1 MSDETLNVKI
11 TTKDK
16 LPRLSFLD
24 FKNTILGKK
33 YELSILF
40 AGESLCR
47 KLNKQ
52 FRDKDYATNIL
63 SFPLSETSGEIVINL
78 KKVRKDALEFERSY
92 ENFLAYLL
100 IHGMLHLKGYDHG
113 STMDSE
119 EIKYQKKLGVLPRK

>member
-1 MSDETLNVKI
+1 MSDETLDLKK

-40 AGESLCR
+40 AGEAVCR
-47 KLNKQ
+47 KLNKEW
-52 FRDKDYATNIL
+52 RGKDYATNIL
-63 SFPLSETSGEIVINL
+63 SFPLTETSGEIVINL
-78 KKVRKDALEFERSY
+78 KKVKKDAKEFDRSY
-92 ENFLAYLL
+92 KNFLAYLL

-113 STMDSE
+113 STMDNE

>member
-40 AGESLCR
+40 AGEAVCR
-47 KLNKQ
+47 KLNKEW
-52 FRDKDYATNIL
+52 RGKDYATNIL
-63 SFPLSETSGEIVINL
+63 SFPLTETSGEIVINL
-78 KKVRKDALEFERSY
+78 KKVKKDAKEFDRSY

-113 STMDSE
+113 STMDNE

>member
-1 MSDETLNVKI
+1 MSDETLNIKI

-16 LPRLSFLD
+16 PPRLSFLD
-24 FKNTILGKK
+24 FKNTVLGKN

-40 AGESLCR
+40 AGEALCR

-63 SFPLSETSGEIVINL
+63 SFPLSDSSGEIVMNL
-78 KKVRKDALEFERSY
+78 KKVKKDAKEFDRSY
-92 ENFLAYLL
+92 ENFFAYLL

-113 STMDSE
+113 STMDNE
-119 EIKYQKKLGVLPRK
+119 EIKYQKKLGVLTRK